1 MQFKSLQYEVKDVDE
16 NAGVVDIYV
25 NAYGNKDS
33 DGDIS
38 AEGAFDKT
46 IKEDFHRIKHFLN
59 HDSNILL
66 GLPLEFPKD
75 TSALRVLSKMN
86 REKAIVRD
94 TLSDYKLFK
103 ENGRTLEHSIGF
115 KIVSRD
121 QKDQAIITEYKL
133 WEYSTLTSFGANEMT
148 PFNGFKSQED
158 IMGRIEELVLMYNA
172 KYSDNRLK
180 AIEKEL
186 KALTNP
192 QLEEPPQPSP
202 EEHAQILL
210 KSFRQALKLN

>member
-1 MQFKSLQYEVKDVDE
+1 MQFKSLQYEVKDVDTQS
-16 NAGVVDIYV
+16 GVVDIYV

-38 AEGAFDKT
+38 ADGAFTKT
-46 IKEDFHRIKHFLN
+46 IKEDFPRIKHFLN

-66 GLPLEFPKD
+66 GLPLEFPSD
-75 TSALRVLSKMN
+75 SVGLRVLSKMN
-86 REKAIVRD
+86 LEKQIARD

-133 WEYSTLTSFGANEMT
+133 WEYSTLTSFGANEQT
-148 PFNGFKSQED
+148 PFNGFKSAEA
-158 IMGRIEELVLMYNA
+158 IEERIKDLVLMYNA
-172 KYSDNRLK
+172 KYSDSRLK
-180 AIEKEL
+180 AIETQL
-186 KALTNP
+186 KALTDP
-192 QLEEPPQPSP
+192 KPSP
-202 EEHAQILL
+202 EEQILQHL
-210 KSFRQALKLN
+210 KSFRQAL